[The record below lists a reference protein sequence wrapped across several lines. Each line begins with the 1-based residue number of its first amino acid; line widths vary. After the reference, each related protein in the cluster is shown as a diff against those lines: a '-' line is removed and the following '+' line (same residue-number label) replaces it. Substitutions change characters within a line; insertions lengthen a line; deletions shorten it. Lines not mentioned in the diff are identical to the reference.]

1 MNLSKKFCLGLLVL
15 FLACVPS
22 FSLEITES
30 ELGKLESTL
39 RQADESLERSQNEI
53 TTLKISL
60 SEQTQELKRL
70 EQELMNASDCLKKSE
85 SERKTRIIRTAI
97 RAGLAGFVIGCVG
110 GYAYAV
116 NSARD

>member
-1 MNLSKKFCLGLLVL
+1 
-15 FLACVPS
+15 
-22 FSLEITES
+22 
-30 ELGKLESTL
+30 
-39 RQADESLERSQNEI
+39 
-53 TTLKISL
+53 
-60 SEQTQELKRL
+60 
-70 EQELMNASDCLKKSE
+70 MNASDCLRKSE

>member
-1 MNLSKKFCLGLLVL
+1 LNLSKKFFLGLLVL

-30 ELGKLESTL
+30 ELAKLESTL
-39 RQADESLERSQNEI
+39 RTADESLARSQNEI

-85 SERKTRIIRTAI
+85 SEMKSRIIRTAI

-110 GYAYAV
+110 GYVYAID
-116 NSARD
+116 SARN

>member
-1 MNLSKKFCLGLLVL
+1 MLKRFCLGLLVL
-15 FLACVPS
+15 FLACAPLY
-22 FSLEITES
+22 SLEITES

-39 RQADESLERSQNEI
+39 RQADESLERSQTEI

-97 RAGLAGFVIGCVG
+97 RAGLAGFIIGWVG
-110 GYAYAV
+110 GFAYAID
-116 NSARD
+116 SARN

>member
-1 MNLSKKFCLGLLVL
+1 MLKRLFLGLLVL
-15 FLACVPS
+15 FLACAPLC
-22 FSLEITES
+22 SLEITES
-30 ELGKLESTL
+30 EMAKLESTL

-53 TTLKISL
+53 MTLKISL

-97 RAGLAGFVIGCVG
+97 RAGLAGFIIGMVG
-110 GYAYAV
+110 GYAYAI

>member
-1 MNLSKKFCLGLLVL
+1 MSKRLFLGLLVL

-39 RQADESLERSQNEI
+39 RQADESLARSQNEI

-85 SERKTRIIRTAI
+85 SERKSRIIRTAI

-110 GYAYAV
+110 GYMYAID
-116 NSARD
+116 SARN